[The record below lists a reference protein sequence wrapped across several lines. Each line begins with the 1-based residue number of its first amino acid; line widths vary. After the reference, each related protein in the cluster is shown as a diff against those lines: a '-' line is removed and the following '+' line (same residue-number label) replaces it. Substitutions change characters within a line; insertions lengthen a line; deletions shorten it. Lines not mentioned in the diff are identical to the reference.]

1 MAQADDDRPHLTPLV
16 IGLTRSPTLWGVP
29 YMAVVMIVGLT
40 IIAWLA
46 TNELW
51 ALLTAPAAYVVL
63 FTLCTWDARVLD
75 VLQVATRLTPKTP
88 NKTFWG
94 ANSYGP

>member
-1 MAQADDDRPHLTPLV
+1 MMALETEKPALTPLI

-29 YMAVVMIVGLT
+29 YMAIVVITGLT

-46 TNELW
+46 INQAW
-51 ALLTAPAAYVVL
+51 ALLTAPSAYAML
-63 FTLCTWDARVLD
+63 FTLCSWDSRILD
-75 VLQVATRLTPKTP
+75 VLQVSTRLTPKTA
-88 NKTFWG
+88 NKAFWG

>member
-1 MAQADDDRPHLTPLV
+1 MKTTSRVLTPLV

-29 YMAVVMIVGLT
+29 YMAVIMVIGLT

-46 TNELW
+46 TNTVW
-51 ALLTAPAAYVVL
+51 ALLIGTCRLRDPFHAVHR
-63 FTLCTWDARVLD
+63 DSRILD

-88 NKTFWG
+88 NKSFWG

>member
-1 MAQADDDRPHLTPLV
+1 MTAAEDDKPQLTPLV

-29 YMAVVMIVGLT
+29 YMAVVLMIGLT

-46 TNELW
+46 TNSIW
-51 ALLTAPAAYVVL
+51 ALLTAPIAYLVL
-63 FTLCTWDARVLD
+63 FTLCSRDARVLD
-75 VLQVATRLTPKTP
+75 VLQVSTRLTPRTR

>member
-1 MAQADDDRPHLTPLV
+1 MAVNEDDKPLLTPLV

-29 YMAVVMIVGLT
+29 YMAVVLVIGLT
-40 IIAWLA
+40 IIAWLV

-51 ALLTAPAAYVVL
+51 ALLTAPFAYVVL
-63 FTLCTWDARVLD
+63 FTLCSWDARVLD
-75 VLQVATRLTPKTP
+75 VLQVSLRQTPRTR